1 MTNAAG
7 QSVNKQREL
16 AVVIMAAGKGTRMN
30 NPDIAKV
37 MFTINNRPMIEH
49 VIHLALRLNSTRVV
63 VIVGWKKDSVIHH
76 IAQVF
81 DSRVEC
87 VEQNPQLGT
96 GHAVM
101 QAEKLLSDFDG
112 DVLVLSGDVP
122 MMTYETA
129 SALVEFHR
137 MKSARATVLTAV
149 LDDATGYGRI
159 LRNTDGS
166 VLGIVEH
173 KDATDEQR
181 EIREINSGIYV
192 FDSKLLFE
200 SLKHI
205 TPTNAQKEYYLTD
218 VFHYFW
224 LHQFKVSASVA
235 QNASEIQGINTVA
248 QLEEART
255 MMRNART

>member
-1 MTNAAG
+1 MER
-7 QSVNKQREL
+7 KL
-16 AVVIMAAGKGTRMN
+16 AVIIMAAGKGTRMN
-30 NPDIAKV
+30 NPDRAKV
-37 MFTINNRPMIEH
+37 MFAVNGRPMVEH
-49 VIHLALRLNSTRVV
+49 VVDLAARLDAARIVAV
-63 VIVGWKKDSVIHH
+63 VGWQKDSVIEHLARTH
-76 IAQVF
+76 G
-81 DSRVEC
+81 DKVEC

-101 QAEKLLSDFDG
+101 QAEGALKDFDG

-122 MMTYETA
+122 MLSFET
-129 SALVEFHR
+129 STSLIHLHR
-137 MKSARATVLTAV
+137 ESKAQATVLTAV

-173 KDATDEQR
+173 KDATDDQR

-192 FDSKLLFE
+192 FDAKLLFE

-224 LHQFKVSASVA
+224 LHQYTVRASIALNPV
-235 QNASEIQGINTVA
+235 EIQGINTVV
-248 QLEEART
+248 QLEAAQAA
-255 MMRNART
+255 MKAL

>member
-1 MTNAAG
+1 M
-7 QSVNKQREL
+7 KRPL
-16 AVVIMAAGKGTRMN
+16 AVIIMAAGKGTRMN
-30 NPDIAKV
+30 NPDMAKV
-37 MFTINNRPMIEH
+37 MFPINGKPMVEH
-49 VIHLALRLNSTRVV
+49 VVELALKLEAQRVV
-63 VIVGWKKDSVIHH
+63 VIVGWQKDSVINHLKK
-76 IAQVF
+76 F
-81 DSRVEC
+81 TSRNVEC

-101 QAEKLLSDFDG
+101 QAEDSLRNFDG

-122 MMTYETA
+122 MMTYKTA
-129 SALVEFHR
+129 TSLIELHHSTA
-137 MKSARATVLTAV
+137 ARATVLTAV

-173 KDATDEQR
+173 KDATPEQL

-192 FDSKLLFE
+192 FDATLLFE

-224 LHQFKVSASVA
+224 LHQHKVSASVA
-235 QNASEIQGINTVA
+235 GNPSEIQGINTVA
-248 QLEEART
+248 QLEAAREL
-255 MMRNART
+255 MEKSGS